1 MIMRRGNKLSDSGL
15 PSDLKVLISQFE
27 KSKLDLQELLNG
39 LTEEQF
45 NKKPGSGGWSVGE
58 CVDHLI
64 ITGKDYTNQIERGLK
79 KAQQKNLMLKS
90 NYKFSWIGKKFIKNI
105 EPPVKRKFKVPA
117 RWSPDFKLNLK
128 NLKNDFLILQE
139 RYIDLIYDSKGLDI
153 MKVKL
158 PSPATSLLR
167 FSIYEMFAVNAA
179 HQRRHLWQAGNVKKI
194 IL

>member
-1 MIMRRGNKLSDSGL
+1 MSDSGL
-15 PSDLKVLISQFE
+15 PNELKALIAQFE
-27 KSKLDLQELLNG
+27 RSKQELQELLNE

-45 NKKPGSGGWSVGE
+45 NKKPSTGGWSVGE
-58 CVDHLI
+58 CADHLI
-64 ITGKDYTNQIERGLK
+64 VTGKDYTNQIERGLR

-90 NYKFSWIGKKFIKNI
+90 NYKFSWLGRSFINNI

-117 RWSPDFKLNLK
+117 RWMPDSKLSMK
-128 NLKNDFLILQE
+128 KVVEEYYSLQD
-139 RYIDLIYDSKGLDI
+139 RYIDQLNDSKGLDI

-179 HQRRHLWQAGNVKKI
+179 HQRRHLWQAGLVKKE

>member
-1 MIMRRGNKLSDSGL
+1 MAEASL
-15 PSDLKVLISQFE
+15 PNELKDIASQFE
-27 KSKLDLQELLNG
+27 RAKQDLNELLNG

-45 NKKPGSGGWSVGE
+45 NKKPSSGGWSIGE

-64 ITGKDYTNQIERGLK
+64 VTGKDYTSQIERGLK
-79 KAQQKNLMLKS
+79 KAQHKNLLLKS
-90 NYKFSWIGKKFIKNI
+90 KFKFSWLGRSFIKNI

-117 RWSPDFKLNLK
+117 RWTPEVKLSMK
-128 NLKNDFLILQE
+128 NIKEEYLLLQE
-139 RYIDLIYDSKGLDI
+139 KYIDQLYDSKGLDI

-167 FSIYEMFAVNAA
+167 FSIFEMFAVNAA
-179 HQRRHLWQAGNVKKI
+179 HQRRHIWQAGIVKKE

>member
-1 MIMRRGNKLSDSGL
+1 VSDSGL
-15 PSDLKVLISQFE
+15 PNDLRALILQFE
-27 KSKLDLQELLNG
+27 KSKQELRELLNG

-45 NKKPGSGGWSVGE
+45 NKKHSAGGWSVGE

-79 KAQQKNLMLKS
+79 KAQQKNLVLKS
-90 NYKFSWIGKKFIKNI
+90 NYKFSWLGRSFIKNI
-105 EPPVKRKFKVPA
+105 EPPVKRKFKNPV
-117 RWSPDFKLNLK
+117 RWAPDSKLLMK
-128 NLKNDFLILQE
+128 NIQDEYLLLQD

-179 HQRRHLWQAGNVKKI
+179 HQRRHLWQAGIVKKE